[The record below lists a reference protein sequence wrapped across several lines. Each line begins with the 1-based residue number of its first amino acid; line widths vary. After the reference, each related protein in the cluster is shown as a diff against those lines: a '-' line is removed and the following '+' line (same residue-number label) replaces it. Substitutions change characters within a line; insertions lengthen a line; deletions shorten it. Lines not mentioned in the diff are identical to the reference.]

1 MRPSRRT
8 ALAAAALALAVAAP
22 VAVARPAAAPAI
34 DGSTTVSYVVPTRD
48 AAIYLEVVHP
58 TSRGK
63 IVPAPAILTLS
74 PYSALGR
81 NGDADHWVPQG
92 YARMYA
98 DVVGTG
104 NSGGCYD
111 YGGLREQRTG
121 HDVVEW
127 VARQKWTTGKVGMLG
142 GSYDGTT
149 QLATAIT
156 KPKGLETIVPEAAIS
171 QWYGYAYSGGIRYTL
186 TNEELGHQGPTAVA
200 DEGFDTPLGF
210 DFGFAMPPPLDPENP
225 QWAERVG
232 STIAPCDEIKHTEH
246 GYDLTPDYD
255 AFWDERDYR
264 PELRD
269 VTIPVLVAGNWGDWN
284 VKQEESWFAYHSL
297 VRSKQR
303 VLYMGT
309 RWEGHGTPSEER
321 YQKTLDA
328 WFGRYLQG
336 RRTGVEKLP
345 SILSQTSDSAAAL
358 SYTPVRENDI
368 TEVTLNLAHHPVV
381 DANQLDPAQ
390 PGGGMHAT
398 HPGPLSWLVTGTST
412 ESRVGLD
419 LENGLYPWGGPKGP
433 PPHMALTPSARPAAY
448 QVFQGPVVARDLR
461 IVGSPTLRLWST
473 TDRRWVTVT
482 PSLFDIAP
490 GEQPGDP
497 GNAVAITRGWLDS
510 RYRETLR
517 SQSEVEP
524 GTPFQSDVVLKPTDY
539 TLRKG
544 HRLALVVTSENAE
557 WSVVK
562 DAGGSVQMLL
572 GGEKFSTLTVPLLGV
587 PNDPAVLY
595 GRPKLEH

>member
-1 MRPSRRT
+1 MRLPRRT
-8 ALAAAALALAVAAP
+8 VLASAAALLALTGGLAT
-22 VAVARPAAAPAI
+22 AAPAAKPTPI

-58 TSRGK
+58 TSRGA
-63 IVPAPAILTLS
+63 IVPAPAILTIS

-121 HDVVEW
+121 HDIVEW
-127 VARQKWTTGKVGMLG
+127 VARQKWSTGKVGMLG

-156 KPKGLETIVPEAAIS
+156 KPKGLATIVPEAAIS

-186 TNEELGHQGPTAVA
+186 TNEELGHQGPTAVT

-210 DFGFAMPPPLDPENP
+210 DFGFAMPPPIDVENE
-225 QWAERVG
+225 QWAERVA
-232 STIAPCDEIKHTEH
+232 STIAPCDEIQHTEH

-269 VTIPVLVAGNWGDWN
+269 VTIPVLVAANWGDWN

-309 RWEGHGTPSEER
+309 RWEGHGTPSTEE
-321 YQKTLDA
+321 YGKTLDA

-345 SILSQTSDSAAAL
+345 SIVSQTSDSEKAL
-358 SYTPVRENDI
+358 TYTPVREDDV
-368 TEVTLNLAHHPVV
+368 TAVTLNLAYHPVV
-381 DANQLDPAQ
+381 DAYQLDPAN
-390 PGGGMHAT
+390 GGPHSSDPT
-398 HPGPLSWLVTGTST
+398 PLSWQVTGTST
-412 ESRVGLD
+412 ESRAGLGA
-419 LENGLYPWGGPKGP
+419 ESAVFPWGGTRGP
-433 PPHMALTPSARPAAY
+433 APAPALSASARPAAY
-448 QVFQGPVVARDLR
+448 KTLLGPVMARDVR

-473 TDRRWVTVT
+473 TDRRWVTIT
-482 PSLFDIAP
+482 PSLFDIGP

-497 GNAVAITRGWLDS
+497 GNAVAITRGWLDT
-510 RYRETLR
+510 RYRDSLR
-517 SQSEVEP
+517 QQSEVEP
-524 GTPFQSDVVLKPTDY
+524 GTPFQSEVVLKPTDY

-562 DAGGSVQMLL
+562 DAGGVVNLL
-572 GGEKFSTLTVPLLGV
+572 IGGTHFSTLTLPLLGA
-587 PNDPAVLY
+587 PNDPELLY
-595 GRPKLEH
+595 GRGSR